1 MKFWP
6 NFIAKDVDTKINATD
21 QSLISKLVNSFLE
34 NNSGSKLIDKTVID
48 LKWDFTTQA
57 LRVELKHN
65 SQECELLFPKISI
78 FDKENYAY
86 FESVYTSFYGAFGQE
101 PKKKIVG
108 FRIVVK
114 RGQRF
119 LGELGFAV
127 PSKDIWH
134 SNDMRHPR
142 SEDLKIQNDFFVN
155 KEIPSLVESLNELL
169 NKEYK

>member
-6 NFIAKDVDTKINATD
+6 ELLIKDVDTNINTTD
-21 QSLISKLVNSFLE
+21 QSLISKLINSLLE
-34 NNSGSKLIDKTVID
+34 SNSGSKLIDKTVID

-57 LRVELKHN
+57 LEVKLEYK
-65 SQECELLFPKISI
+65 SKECRILFPKISI

-108 FRIVVK
+108 FRMIVY
-114 RGQRF
+114 RGQQF

-127 PSKDIWH
+127 PSREKYF
-134 SNDMRHPR
+134 NTNEMG
-142 SEDLKIQNDFFVN
+142 ENKIYDFFVD
-155 KEIPSLVESLNELL
+155 KEIPSLVKSLKELL
-169 NKEYK
+169 K